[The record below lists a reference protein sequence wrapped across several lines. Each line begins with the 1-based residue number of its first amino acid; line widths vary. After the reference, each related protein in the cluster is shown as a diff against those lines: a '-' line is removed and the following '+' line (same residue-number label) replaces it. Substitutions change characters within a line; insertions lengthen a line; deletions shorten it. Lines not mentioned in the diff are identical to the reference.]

1 MIPNLNNNGYL
12 TKGIHK
18 STLKEIKQRFGTS
31 SLKRKELF
39 KGFQNLVQLLHRHK
53 TSIKTFLL
61 NGSFV
66 TAKESPGDYDCI
78 LVVKA
83 NCEFSLEEIRQ
94 LDTAKE
100 VFDAHLLVFSEEDV
114 DGYHGFVK
122 FFGHDQVLRPKGL
135 LEVIL

>member
-1 MIPNLNNNGYL
+1 MIPKLNNNGYL
-12 TKGIHK
+12 PRGTHK
-18 STLKEIKQRFGTS
+18 ATLREIKQRFGTS
-31 SLKRKELF
+31 SSKRKELF
-39 KGFQNLVQLLHRHK
+39 RGFQNLVQLLRKHK
-53 TSIKTFLL
+53 TDIKTFLL

-83 NCEFSLEEIRQ
+83 SCEFSLEEIKQ

-100 VFDAHLLVFSEEDV
+100 VFDAHLLVFSEEDI
-114 DGYHGFVK
+114 DGYNGFVK
-122 FFGHDQVLRPKGL
+122 FFGHDQALRPKGL